1 MGYRISLLRA
11 GERHPPYSYADISQV
26 VALTDGRH
34 TVDVMVS
41 NTDAAVEPPL
51 DERRRHT
58 DIPYRRHSITNKFS
72 MFVDAEKVQSV
83 ATSYRE
89 MLDVEW
95 CLDGTL
101 DPASGVFVFPRVN
114 EIEDPS

>member
-41 NTDAAVEPPL
+41 NTDAAVAPIF
-51 DERRRHT
+51 RF
-58 DIPYRRHSITNKFS
+58 HSTLVMN
-72 MFVDAEKVQSV
+72 FVGSDR
-83 ATSYRE
+83 TFCGY
-89 MLDVEW
+89 
-95 CLDGTL
+95 
-101 DPASGVFVFPRVN
+101 PRLTV
-114 EIEDPS
+114 